1 MKRLEFKH
9 DSLVI
14 AGFVLLAFLGCLAFL
29 RVGGIYVSPDETAN
43 AFFARQFAESGSLAS
58 FDSLNVDLKDALHPR
73 SAVSLAGRLVPGSFI
88 GLPVLYGFLIAATG
102 GWMLP
107 FLTPLIAVVAVFA
120 WYAVTRRLFDR
131 EIGLLSALLVAV
143 HPAWWYYSARSL
155 MHNVT
160 FAAFLMFAA
169 YFLVV
174 RPSRGRNYADL
185 DLVLAGVCTGLALFV
200 RSSEVVWIALAAL
213 AAALAYRSKAIAWRQ
228 VALFAV
234 SAVIALLPMAAINQA
249 TYGSPFATGY
259 TAVVGNA
266 EENGKENGEGAV
278 ETGNEA
284 ETPVS
289 GIHYPVSKVFLP
301 FGFSYKDIG
310 KNVLA
315 YGAGLFWWMTALILI
330 GFPSAIPTRA
340 VAKEQRRPRQAY
352 LAFALAAC
360 AYLAV
365 MYGSW
370 TFFDNP
376 DPTQITI
383 GNSHVRYWIPVF
395 VLLTPFA
402 AHAIRW
408 ISRRALTETARR
420 LAVAAIVL
428 ACVGLSV
435 RATFFAP
442 QDGLVYAAEGLEAS
456 RDIRARV
463 LDLTEPDAVIVVDR
477 GDKLFFPYR
486 RVRYPLRDENTY
498 ALMPRIVLRAPLYYY
513 GITLPQIDV
522 DYLNDVKLG
531 ALGLQIEPVEA
542 FGIETLYRI
551 TKR

>member
-1 MKRLEFKH
+1 M
-9 DSLVI
+9 V

-43 AFFARQFAESGSLAS
+43 AFFAQQFAERGSLSS

-73 SAVSLAGRLVPGSFI
+73 SVVSLAGRLVPGSFI
-88 GLPVLYGFLIAATG
+88 GLPVLYGFLIAVTG

-107 FLTPLIAVVAVFA
+107 FLTPLIAAVAVFA

-131 EIGLLSALLVAV
+131 EIGLLSAVLLAV

-160 FAAFLMFAA
+160 FAAFLIFAG

-174 RPSRGRNYADL
+174 RPSRGKKFADL
-185 DLVLAGVCTGLALFV
+185 DLVLAGVCAGLALFV
-200 RSSEVVWIALAAL
+200 RASEVSWVALAAL
-213 AAALAYRSKAIAWRQ
+213 AAAAAYRGRGVAWREI
-228 VALFAV
+228 ALFAV
-234 SAVIALLPMAAINQA
+234 SAAVALLPMAVINQA

-259 TAVVGNA
+259 TAVSEDT
-266 EENGKENGEGAV
+266 EENGEQILG
-278 ETGNEA
+278 TGDAA
-284 ETPVS
+284 EPVS
-289 GIHYPVSKVFLP
+289 GIQYPVFRALFP

-310 KNVLA
+310 KNVLS
-315 YGAGLFWWMTALILI
+315 YGAGLFWWMTALILV
-330 GFPSAIPTRA
+330 GFPAAFPTRA
-340 VAKEQRRPRQAY
+340 VAKELRRPRRAY
-352 LAFALAAC
+352 LAFAVAAC

-376 DPTQITI
+376 DPTQVTI

-408 ISRRALTETARR
+408 VSHRALTETARR
-420 LAVAAIVL
+420 LAVAALVL

-435 RATFFAP
+435 RATFFSP
-442 QDGLVYAAEGLEAS
+442 QDGLVYAAQGLEAS

-477 GDKLFFPYR
+477 GDKLFFPER
-486 RVRYPLRDENTY
+486 RVRYPLRDEETY

-522 DYLNDVKLG
+522 DYLNDVKLA
-531 ALGLQIEPVEA
+531 ALGLQIEPIET
-542 FGIETLYRI
+542 FEIETLYRI
-551 TKR
+551 IKR

>member
-1 MKRLEFKH
+1 MKRLDSKH

-43 AFFARQFAESGSLAS
+43 AFFAQQFAQNGFLSS
-58 FDSLNVDLKDALHPR
+58 FESLNVDLDDALHPR
-73 SAVSLAGRLVPGSFI
+73 SVVSLAGRLVPGSFV
-88 GLPVLYGFLIAATG
+88 GLPVIYGFLITATG
-102 GWMLP
+102 DWMLP
-107 FLTPLIAVVAVFA
+107 FVTPLIAVVAVFA
-120 WYAVTRRLFDR
+120 WYAVVRRLYDR
-131 EIGLLSALLVAV
+131 EIGLLSAILLAV

-160 FAAFLMFAA
+160 FAALLIFAA
-169 YFLVV
+169 YFLVA
-174 RPSRGRNYADL
+174 RPSAGRKFAGADF
-185 DLVLAGVCTGLALFV
+185 VLSGACVGLALFV
-200 RSSEVVWIALAAL
+200 RSSEAVWIALAI
-213 AAALAYRSKAIAWRQ
+213 AAAFVAYRTKKVSWRP

-234 SAVIALLPMAAINQA
+234 SAAIALLPMAAVNQA

-259 TAVVGNA
+259 TAPRS
-266 EENGKENGEGAV
+266 V
-278 ETGNEA
+278 ETV
-284 ETPVS
+284 ETDDEGGSETAIVATAPS
-289 GIHYPVSKVFLP
+289 VFPSLATALFP

-315 YGAGLFWWMTALILI
+315 YGAGLFWWMTALVLI
-330 GFPSAIPTRA
+330 GFPSAVPTRA
-340 VAKEQRRPRQAY
+340 LAKEQRRPRRAY
-352 LAFALAAC
+352 LAFALTAC

-420 LAVAAIVL
+420 LAVAALVL

-435 RATFFAP
+435 RATFFSA

-456 RDIRARV
+456 RDVRARV
-463 LDLTEPDAVIVVDR
+463 LDLTEPDSVIVVDR

-486 RVRYPLRDENTY
+486 RVRYPLRDEATY

-522 DYLNDVKLG
+522 DYLNDVKLA
-531 ALGLQIEPVEA
+531 ALGLKIEPVET

>member
-1 MKRLEFKH
+1 MKRPDSKH
-9 DSLVI
+9 DLFFV

-43 AFFARQFAESGSLAS
+43 AFFAQQFAETGALAS
-58 FDSLNVDLKDALHPR
+58 FDSLNVDLKDTLHPR
-73 SAVSLAGRLVPGSFI
+73 STVSLAGRLVPGSFV
-88 GLPVLYGFLIAATG
+88 GLPVLYGFFIAMTG

-107 FLTPLIAVVAVFA
+107 FLTPLIAAVAVFA
-120 WYAVTRRLFDR
+120 WYAVVRRLFDR

-174 RPSRGRNYADL
+174 RPSRGRTYADL

-200 RSSEVVWIALAAL
+200 RSSEATWLAVAML
-213 AAALAYRSKAIAWRQ
+213 AAAVAYRSRTIVWRQ

-234 SAVIALLPMAAINQA
+234 SAAIALLPMAVINQT

-259 TAVVGNA
+259 TAEVESVEGEPAAEVSDVVA
-266 EENGKENGEGAV
+266 EPA
-278 ETGNEA
+278 A
-284 ETPVS
+284 S
-289 GIHYPVSKVFLP
+289 AQYPVSKLFFP

-330 GFPSAIPTRA
+330 GFPAAIPTRA
-340 VAKEQRRPRQAY
+340 LAKEQRRPRQAY

-360 AYLAV
+360 GYLAV

-402 AHAIRW
+402 AYAIRW
-408 ISRRALTETARR
+408 LSRRALTETARR
-420 LAVAAIVL
+420 LAVAALVL
-428 ACVGLSV
+428 ACLGLSV
-435 RATFFAP
+435 RATFFSP

-456 RDIRARV
+456 RDVRARV

-486 RVRYPLRDENTY
+486 RVRYPLRDEETY

-531 ALGLQIEPVEA
+531 ALGLKIEPIET
-542 FGIETLYRI
+542 FDIETLYRI